1 MKKPKLVIVGL
12 GMAASRLLDELVKS
26 NAQQDYDI
34 VVFGEELVG
43 GYNRILLSHVLS
55 GEQTIDA
62 IVSHDQTWFEQ
73 QQIRWF
79 SGRKVIHIDT
89 HGKQL
94 TDATGGVHS
103 YDRLVLATGSLPVR
117 AEVPGN
123 QLAGVFSFRDVL
135 DAQQLL
141 ALKANAGR
149 VLVVGA
155 GLLGLEAAYGLVK
168 QGLSVTVVHRSDRIM
183 SQQLDHA
190 AASLLQAQLASLG
203 IEFVLSAQLLE
214 IVGET
219 KVTGVRLTNGDT
231 LAAQAVVMAMGIRPN
246 IRLAQ
251 DSGLKVQRGVVVDDC
266 CRTSAQDVYALG
278 ECSECQGHT
287 YGLVAP
293 IYRQVS
299 VLVNQLMGDATMR
312 FRHEETPTQL
322 KVSGITLFS
331 FGSPLASDEA
341 QVLCYQ
347 HPKQQWYRKVI
358 LDAQHRVIGA
368 VMLGNTQ
375 ASQAVFQRYLSAE
388 PLAKHERALLALGQL
403 TRVSE
408 GV

>member
-1 MKKPKLVIVGL
+1 MARQRLVIVGL
-12 GMAASRLLDELVKS
+12 GMAASRLLDELIKT
-26 NAQQDYDI
+26 NAQDQLDI
-34 VVFGEELVG
+34 VVFGEESFG

-55 GEQTIDA
+55 GEQSIEG
-62 IVSHDQTWFEQ
+62 IVSHDQAWFDEHK
-73 QQIRWF
+73 IIWYAE
-79 SGRKVIHIDT
+79 RKVIDIDT
-89 HGKQL
+89 KSKKII
-94 TDATGGVHS
+94 DAQGECHD
-103 YDRLVLATGSLPVR
+103 YDLLVIATGSLPLR
-117 AEVPGN
+117 AAVPGN
-123 QLAGVFSFRDVL
+123 TQQSVMSFRDLL
-135 DAQQLL
+135 DAKQLL
-141 ALKANAGR
+141 TLKANAGP

-155 GLLGLEAAYGLVK
+155 GLLGLEAAYGMIK
-168 QGLSVTVVHRSDRIM
+168 QGFSVTVIHRSDRIM

-190 AASLLQAQLASLG
+190 AASLLQAQLESLG
-203 IEFVLSAQLLE
+203 IKFILSTQLTE
-214 IVGET
+214 ICGKEQVE
-219 KVTGVRLTNGDT
+219 GVRLTTGEYLKT
-231 LAAQAVVMAMGIRPN
+231 QTVLMAMGIRPN
-246 IRLAQ
+246 AELAKQ
-251 DSGLKVQRGVVVDDC
+251 SGLAVNRGVVVDDH
-266 CRTSAQDVYALG
+266 CRTSAEDVYALG
-278 ECSECQGHT
+278 ECSECEGHT

-322 KVSGITLFS
+322 KVSGVTLFS
-331 FGSPLASDEA
+331 FGSPLANDET

-347 HPKQQWYRKVI
+347 NRQQQWYRKLV

-375 ASQAVFQRYLSAE
+375 SSQAVFQRYLSAD

>member
-79 SGRKVIHIDT
+79 AGRKVIHIDT
-89 HGKQL
+89 DCKQL
-94 TDATGGVHS
+94 TDAMGGVHS

-117 AEVPGN
+117 AEVKGN
-123 QLAGVFSFRDVL
+123 NIAGVFSFRDVL

-149 VLVVGA
+149 VVVVGA

-246 IRLAQ
+246 IRL
-251 DSGLKVQRGVVVDDC
+251 
-266 CRTSAQDVYALG
+266 
-278 ECSECQGHT
+278 
-287 YGLVAP
+287 
-293 IYRQVS
+293 
-299 VLVNQLMGDATMR
+299 
-312 FRHEETPTQL
+312 
-322 KVSGITLFS
+322 
-331 FGSPLASDEA
+331 
-341 QVLCYQ
+341 
-347 HPKQQWYRKVI
+347 
-358 LDAQHRVIGA
+358 
-368 VMLGNTQ
+368 
-375 ASQAVFQRYLSAE
+375 
-388 PLAKHERALLALGQL
+388 
-403 TRVSE
+403 
-408 GV
+408 